1 MVLRSRSFG
10 FAETVSECAAVYV
23 TRLRM
28 ARREGDGWLTAK
40 VWQWIQQLRN
50 RYSRM
55 LRRGYLSK
63 SKIGNR
69 DGQKN

>member
-10 FAETVSECAAVYV
+10 FAETVSECAAVNV

-50 RYSRM
+50 RYRPHAPAG
-55 LRRGYLSK
+55 LFIK
-63 SKIGNR
+63 E
-69 DGQKN
+69 